1 VTDERALEALSDA
14 VLAVASEQ
22 SVAPIL
28 QKLVDAARELVG
40 ARYAALG
47 IPDEGEEFSEFLVSG
62 LTQEEIITL
71 GPLPRTHGMLGAVM
85 QSFESL
91 RTPDL
96 TDDPRAE
103 GWWPQGH
110 PDMQSLL
117 GVPIV
122 SKGTVIGA
130 FYLTNKEDADVFSEA
145 DQALIERF
153 AAHAAVVI
161 ENARLHEQNRELSIV
176 EERNRLARDLHD
188 SVTQTLFSLS
198 LTAEAAA
205 ELVDR
210 DPEGAREQSRK
221 VAELARDALGE
232 LRTLVFELRPAEL
245 EADGLVA
252 TLAKH
257 VEVIRRASGLDV
269 SLDVAGE
276 GDIDPLVEREAYR
289 IVQEALNNAVRHAA
303 AHTIVVGIDV
313 RPGGLRATIR
323 DDGKGFDPKALP
335 VRAKHLGLTS
345 MEERA
350 RNVGGTVRFDS
361 SPGAGTTVT
370 FEAGV

>member
-1 VTDERALEALSDA
+1 MKDDGAPPRAALEALSDA
-14 VLAVASEQ
+14 VLGLASEQ
-22 SVAPIL
+22 AVTPIL

-47 IPDEGEEFSEFLVSG
+47 VPDEGEGFSEFLVSG
-62 LTQEEIITL
+62 LTQDEIVAL
-71 GPLPRTHGMLGAVM
+71 GPLPHTHGMLGAVL
-85 QSFESL
+85 QSVESL

-96 TDDPRAE
+96 TTDPRSE

-130 FYLTNKEDADVFSEA
+130 FYLTNKQDADEFGEA
-145 DQALIERF
+145 DQSLIERF

-161 ENARLHEQNRELSIV
+161 DNARLHEQSRELSIV

-205 ELVDR
+205 ELAER
-210 DPEGAREQSRK
+210 DPSAAREQTRM
-221 VAELARDALGE
+221 VAQLARDALGE
-232 LRTLVFELRPAEL
+232 MRTLVFELRPPAL

-252 TLAKH
+252 TLRKH
-257 VEVIRRASGLDV
+257 VEVIRRASGIDV
-269 SLDVAGE
+269 TLLAEGE
-276 GDIDPLVEREAYR
+276 GSVAHEIELEAYR
-289 IVQEALNNAVRHAA
+289 IIQEALNNATKHSGAKS
-303 AHTIVVGIDV
+303 IVVRIEIEGDA
-313 RPGGLRATIR
+313 LRATVT
-323 DDGKGFDPKALP
+323 DDGAGFDPKALP

-345 MEERA
+345 M
-350 RNVGGTVRFDS
+350 
-361 SPGAGTTVT
+361 
-370 FEAGV
+370 